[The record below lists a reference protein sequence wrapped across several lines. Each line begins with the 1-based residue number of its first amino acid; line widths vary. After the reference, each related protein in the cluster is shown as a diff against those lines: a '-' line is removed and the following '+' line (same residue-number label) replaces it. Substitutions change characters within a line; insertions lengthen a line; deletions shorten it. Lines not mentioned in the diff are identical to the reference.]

1 MDSIDYY
8 NIHAGEYYE
17 NTVNLDMSEI
27 LHKFIALLPE
37 GGTVLDLGCGSGRDS
52 AYLLD
57 HGFDVTSMDASKE
70 MCDLAS
76 IHIGHEVLNLS
87 FEQMDFCNVFDGIW
101 ASASLLHV
109 PKDQMDH
116 ILYNVVRS
124 MKTGGILYMS
134 FKYGDFEGM
143 REDRYYTDYRTKT
156 IKEILARFD
165 QLELIEL
172 KKSEDIRKDRE
183 DIWINVTVRKIESE
197 YERNFM

>member
-1 MDSIDYY
+1 
-8 NIHAGEYYE
+8 
-17 NTVNLDMSEI
+17 
-27 LHKFIALLPE
+27 
-37 GGTVLDLGCGSGRDS
+37 
-52 AYLLD
+52 
-57 HGFDVTSMDASKE
+57 
-70 MCDLAS
+70 
-76 IHIGHEVLNLS
+76 
-87 FEQMDFCNVFDGIW
+87 
-101 ASASLLHV
+101 
-109 PKDQMDH
+109 
-116 ILYNVVRS
+116 
-124 MKTGGILYMS
+124 MS